1 MSAPDRTID
10 HTIGPRTTVDLVDV
24 QSGRVL
30 LELPSDVAARIEAA
44 AAELGL
50 TSAELVELA
59 VAERGK
65 A

>member
-1 MSAPDRTID
+1 MPRSSVD

-30 LELPSDVAARIEAA
+30 LELPADVVARIEAA
-44 AAELGL
+44 AAELGM